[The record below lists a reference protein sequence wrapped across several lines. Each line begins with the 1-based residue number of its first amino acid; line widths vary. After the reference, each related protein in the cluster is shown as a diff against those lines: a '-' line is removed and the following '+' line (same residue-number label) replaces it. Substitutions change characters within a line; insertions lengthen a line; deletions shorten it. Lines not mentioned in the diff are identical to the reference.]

1 MWWTAC
7 HIGFLNKLRFLQL
20 LIFPCVLVTLLLIL
34 TINSVVSS
42 SLTCHPLL
50 ILAHTHSYSR
60 FWVTH
65 HRSASV
71 GSQRCG
77 HGSWRQTSRGEI
89 FSLFLLTFFRTFWD
103 ALTLLRGENGN
114 ADRFRALRPRRTT
127 TRATD
132 RCNALRASVPS
143 SISTEASSPNSQRM
157 SCPLAWFRWLLPF
170 CRTSLIKLVRRQFL
184 IFYHQFMCF
193 PLRRFVFPWPSCT
206 DWMTTTRGR

>member
-7 HIGFLNKLRFLQL
+7 HIGLLNKLRFLRL
-20 LIFPCVLVTLLLIL
+20 LIFPCVLVTLLLTL

-65 HRSASV
+65 HCSASV

-77 HGSWRQTSRGEI
+77 HGSWWQASRGEI
-89 FSLFLLTFFRTFWD
+89 FSLFLVTFFRTFWH
-103 ALTLLRGENGN
+103 ALTLLGGENEN

-127 TRATD
+127 TMATD
-132 RCNALRASVPS
+132 AAIGVMRYELQCRPRFQLSPQARTLNVCLLRLLGFGNCCRSVELHWLS
-143 SISTEASSPNSQRM
+143 SFDVSS
-157 SCPLAWFRWLLPF
+157 
-170 CRTSLIKLVRRQFL
+170 
-184 IFYHQFMCF
+184 
-193 PLRRFVFPWPSCT
+193 
-206 DWMTTTRGR
+206 